1 MEVRTGQQVWIS
13 QHALSIGV
21 AVDRIEKLGIDP
33 DYVWLREHKFAPYR
47 VGKDVHTSR
56 ADAVAAAEAARKKKL
71 SSLQKQVQ
79 KLEALKF

>member
-1 MEVRTGQQVWIS
+1 MEVKAGQQVWIS

-21 AVDRIEKLGIDP
+21 AVDRIERLGIDP

-47 VGKDVHTSR
+47 IGKDVHTSR
-56 ADAVAAAEAARKKKL
+56 ADAAAAAESARKKKL
-71 SSLQKQVQ
+71 ASLQRQIQ